1 MRMELTEEQQAFRE
15 AFRSFV
21 DSQIIPEAP
30 AGERDGKLPQAVISR
45 LAEQGYLGAM
55 LPREFG
61 GMGLDHVR
69 LGIMLEE
76 LGRGWTAAQT
86 LLTVHGMAALA
97 IERWGTAEQRSR
109 WLPALAS
116 GQAIGAFALSEPD
129 VGSDAKSVQTRA
141 TLRGDHYV
149 ISGQKQWITMGQIA
163 DLILLIAR
171 VEEKPT
177 AFLVE
182 RNAPGL
188 TIQPVTG
195 MLGMRASML
204 ATLTLEECHVPAE
217 NLVGAVGA
225 GLSHVA
231 LSCLD
236 YGRFTIACGCVGLA
250 QACLEASVAYGRSRR
265 QFGEP
270 LGNWQLV
277 KKMIAEMVVGVQAA
291 RLLCMEAAYQKD
303 ALDPDSI
310 VKTWMAKY
318 FASTMLQKVASDA
331 VQIHGANG
339 CSSEYPIERYFR
351 DAKISE
357 IIEGTTQ
364 MHEVLIA
371 NHALQSMGG
380 LGEARREGGAS

>member
-1 MRMELTEEQQAFRE
+1 M
-15 AFRSFV
+15 
-21 DSQIIPEAP
+21 
-30 AGERDGKLPQAVISR
+30 
-45 LAEQGYLGAM
+45 
-55 LPREFG
+55 
-61 GMGLDHVR
+61 
-69 LGIMLEE
+69 
-76 LGRGWTAAQT
+76 
-86 LLTVHGMAALA
+86 
-97 IERWGTAEQRSR
+97 
-109 WLPALAS
+109 
-116 GQAIGAFALSEPD
+116 
-129 VGSDAKSVQTRA
+129 
-141 TLRGDHYV
+141 
-149 ISGQKQWITMGQIA
+149 
-163 DLILLIAR
+163 
-171 VEEKPT
+171 
-177 AFLVE
+177 
-182 RNAPGL
+182 
-188 TIQPVTG
+188 
-195 MLGMRASML
+195 
-204 ATLTLEECHVPAE
+204 
-217 NLVGAVGA
+217 GAVGA

-303 ALDPDSI
+303 VLDPDSI